1 MRAENFTWIS
11 GEEKLSAYE
20 SSPGKKRYFCSNCG
34 SQLLA
39 IKEGAPFYVLR
50 VASLDDAT
58 LSKPAFRKG
67 KSHEVSW
74 LDYQSDVP
82 EYSEWQ
88 PER

>member
-39 IKEGAPFYVLR
+39 IKEGAPF
-50 VASLDDAT
+50 
-58 LSKPAFRKG
+58 
-67 KSHEVSW
+67 
-74 LDYQSDVP
+74 
-82 EYSEWQ
+82 
-88 PER
+88 